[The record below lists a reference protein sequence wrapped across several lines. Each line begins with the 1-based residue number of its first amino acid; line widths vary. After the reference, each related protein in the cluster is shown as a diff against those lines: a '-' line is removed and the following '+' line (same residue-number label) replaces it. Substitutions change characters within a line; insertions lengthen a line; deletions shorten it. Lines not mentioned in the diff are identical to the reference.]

1 LAAHPFYANAM
12 RVALSKRGQQ
22 RLVRTCGLWVLFL
35 QLPASAQLAG
45 DPNPSVVVDV
55 QPRVELAFA
64 QQERVHVFLILRD
77 ATAFDATQDALIAT
91 LGAELTLGRRYRN
104 IPAIAGELSRAGL
117 ARARSNPALASVQ
130 LDGVGSGGLAQAVPA
145 AGVDKV
151 QSMRGLTG
159 KGITVAVIDS
169 GATTTHPA
177 LAGAIIGQ
185 HCFTQFD
192 CGTFQNE
199 GDSAEDDHN
208 HGSNVTGIVASRGG
222 GGVAKGYAPGSSIVA
237 VKVLDGN
244 NSGQISDWVAGFDWL
259 FSNMA
264 KFELKVINA
273 SLVSTAEYATAAQC
287 DGSETALAMITKKL
301 IDAGVTITG
310 ASGNTG
316 HTATMTAPA
325 CNSGV
330 IAVGATYDSD
340 LGKQPESGATYQT
353 LGGGSWPACSDAT
366 TNTSTIACFT
376 STAGARLDLLAP
388 GSQITSTGK
397 GTGTSLFR
405 GTSQAAPGVAGLA
418 ALMLECNPMLTPAEI
433 LDVLKMSGAPVMDP
447 RSGMSYPLIRGLE
460 AVDMA
465 CPMGMAGSG
474 GSAAGAGGSAAGAG
488 GMSGA
493 GASGS
498 SGAGAGAGG
507 MAGGSAAGAAGAST
521 VPPATIGGVGSA
533 VGSAGATAVAGAGVP
548 IAGATAGLGPGTGG
562 MAAIGGTATA
572 GVAAPRPVYEAPES
586 GCGCEVPGSHAR
598 SSRAWTLLVLLA
610 LVAGIARRRRTFTH
624 S

>member
-1 LAAHPFYANAM
+1 M
-12 RVALSKRGQQ
+12 
-22 RLVRTCGLWVLFL
+22 WVLFL
-35 QLPASAQLAG
+35 QVPASAQLGG
-45 DPNPSVVVDV
+45 DPEPGQPNVVVDV

-64 QQERVHVFLILRD
+64 QQERVRVFLILREP
-77 ATAFDATQDALIAT
+77 TAFAATQDALIAN
-91 LGAELTLGRRYRN
+91 LGSELTLGRRYHN
-104 IPAIAGELSRAGL
+104 IPVIAGELSRAGL
-117 ARARSNPALASVQ
+117 VRARSNPALASVQ
-130 LDGVGSGGLAQAVPA
+130 LDGAGSGGLAQAVPA

-169 GATTTHPA
+169 GSTTTHPA

-244 NSGQISDWVAGFDWL
+244 NSGQVSDWVAGFDWL

-264 KFELKVINA
+264 KFDLKVINA
-273 SLVSTAEYATAAQC
+273 SLVSTAEYANAAQC

-340 LGKQPESGATYQT
+340 LGKQPESGGTYQA

-366 TNTSTIACFT
+366 TNTTTIACFT

-388 GSQITSTGK
+388 GSQLTSTGK

-433 LDVLKMSGAPVMDP
+433 LDVLKMTGTPVMDP

-465 CPMGMAGSG
+465 CPMGTAGSA

-493 GASGS
+493 GAGS
-498 SGAGAGAGG
+498 SGAGAGG
-507 MAGGSAAGAAGAST
+507 MAGGSAAGASGTTS
-521 VPPATIGGVGSA
+521 VPPATMSGAGSA
-533 VGSAGATAVAGAGVP
+533 VGMAGATPVPLAGAGVP
-548 IAGATAGLGPGTGG
+548 AAAATAGFGAGAGG
-562 MAAIGGTATA
+562 MAATSGTPTA
-572 GVAAPRPVYEAPES
+572 GVAAPLSVHKAAES

-598 SSRAWTLLVLLA
+598 SSRAWTLLTLLA
-610 LVAGIARRRRTFTH
+610 LAGYARRRRVA
-624 S
+624 SAASPAR